1 MGDRIS
7 RVKAFKDRTGTV
19 NYYVVNLESGG
30 FVIVGG
36 DDLLEPIIA
45 FASQGTFDPNP
56 QNPLYILVQRD
67 LPGRLSEVKAKE
79 EHARA
84 RKKRFVPQGRQ
95 RRARNKWKA
104 LQENYVTSPSLPLT
118 AGSLEVSDLRVAPLV
133 QSRWNQ
139 GEEGAPK
146 DYCYNYYTNFY
157 STYHYLAGCI
167 ATAMAQV
174 MRYHVFPGDGVGT
187 PLFTIRVEN
196 VPRNAWLR
204 GGDGNGGPYDW
215 TNMVLDPDASTG
227 DVARQ
232 AIGALTHDAGV
243 AVQTSYAYDGSG
255 SFTRHVPVALT
266 GTFGYSNA
274 IFGANSIYNIPN
286 GNLLTMINPNLD
298 AAFPAILGILD
309 NANTG
314 HEVVIDGYGYI
325 SSTLYHHLNLG
336 WSGTA
341 DAWYNL
347 PTINTGTYD
356 FITVPEC
363 VYNIF
368 PQGTG
373 EIISGRVLA
382 ASGAPV
388 SGATVT
394 AVKAEGGEY
403 TATTNELG
411 IYALAKIPSASTYTI
426 SASKAG
432 YNFFP
437 QVVTTG
443 TSTNYA
449 VNSGN
454 LWGIDFVQDLPGIT
468 LNQSLDNTKLAFT
481 TGGNNLWFGQTEL
494 ANYGGSSAQNG
505 SINNNES
512 SWLQTT
518 VVGPG
523 TLAFYWKVSSE
534 ADFDFLELF
543 VDDQLKESIS
553 GEVGWQRK
561 TVSIPAGSHIIKWT
575 YSKDQFVSQGSDCA
589 WVDYVRVVRG
599 GIHPAIGLAQK
610 K

>member
-1 MGDRIS
+1 
-7 RVKAFKDRTGTV
+7 
-19 NYYVVNLESGG
+19 
-30 FVIVGG
+30 
-36 DDLLEPIIA
+36 
-45 FASQGTFDPNP
+45 
-56 QNPLYILVQRD
+56 
-67 LPGRLSEVKAKE
+67 
-79 EHARA
+79 
-84 RKKRFVPQGRQ
+84 
-95 RRARNKWKA
+95 
-104 LQENYVTSPSLPLT
+104 
-118 AGSLEVSDLRVAPLV
+118 
-133 QSRWNQ
+133 
-139 GEEGAPK
+139 
-146 DYCYNYYTNFY
+146 
-157 STYHYLAGCI
+157 
-167 ATAMAQV
+167 
-174 MRYHVFPGDGVGT
+174 
-187 PLFTIRVEN
+187 
-196 VPRNAWLR
+196 
-204 GGDGNGGPYDW
+204 
-215 TNMVLDPDASTG
+215 
-227 DVARQ
+227 
-232 AIGALTHDAGV
+232 
-243 AVQTSYAYDGSG
+243 
-255 SFTRHVPVALT
+255 
-266 GTFGYSNA
+266 
-274 IFGANSIYNIPN
+274 
-286 GNLLTMINPNLD
+286 MINPNLD